1 MNSKLRITLTLCL
14 ILTMLLSIPV
24 FAAGG
29 LTLDKTSY
37 TANETGKVTVTGL
50 SDTQIEDG
58 AFLAIEVKGT
68 KLDNATVEVYV
79 SDLPSDNTYEF
90 KAPEDLGTYEMLLLD
105 NENTLLASKTFT
117 VVSQTA
123 AAGDITLSKTEAKL
137 KEPMTVKVAG
147 LTNEQIENG
156 AWLGIEK
163 YDTKL
168 NNTIVETYIS
178 DLPTDNTYKF
188 NAPEKFGKYEIR
200 VFSDI
205 NVDDYQSVLFGKAEF
220 TVVSSKAKAGDIVLS
235 KTTAAPEEKM
245 TVTVKNLTQ
254 GEIDTGAWLGISLA
268 NEKLENT
275 TVETYITDLP
285 VGDTYEFY
293 APSDPGTY
301 EIRVFCSSSMEDGE
315 YEYGRFG
322 SVQFIVSGE
331 PAASSELVAG
341 YENLSNWAVPEVNA
355 AKEENLVTEKVMVN
369 FPENITREEFCELAV
384 LLYEK
389 MTGKQ
394 AAAVAVNPFTDTKNP
409 QVLKAYN
416 LKIVNGTTAST
427 FSPNNKVTRQDISAM
442 VLRTLQAAKPELV
455 TADFVK
461 AAQFKGTFAD
471 KTQIS
476 NYALDAVKFM
486 NANGVVNGSGS
497 NILPKGNTTREQ
509 AILMILRAY
518 NAFK

>member
-1 MNSKLRITLTLCL
+1 MNRKLRITLTLCL

-37 TANETGKVTVTGL
+37 TANEAGKVTVTGL
-50 SDTQIEDG
+50 SDAQIEDG
-58 AFLAIEVKGT
+58 AFLAIEEKGT
-68 KLDNATVEVYV
+68 RLENATVEVYV
-79 SDLPSDNTYEF
+79 MDLPSDNTYEF
-90 KAPEDLGTYEMLLLD
+90 AAPEALGTYEMLLLD
-105 NENTLLASKTFT
+105 SENTLLASKTFT

-123 AAGDITLSKTEAKL
+123 VKGDITLSKAEVKL
-137 KEPMTVKVAG
+137 KEPMTVKVEG
-147 LTNEQIENG
+147 LTAQQIENG

-163 YDTKL
+163 YDTKI

-188 NAPEKFGKYEIR
+188 TAPESFGKYEIR

-205 NVDDYQSVLFGKAEF
+205 NVDDYSTVLFGKSEF

-235 KTTAAPEEKM
+235 KSTVAPEEKM

-254 GEIDTGAWLGISLA
+254 GEIDMGAWLAISLS
-268 NEKLENT
+268 NEKLENSI
-275 TVETYITDLP
+275 VETYISGLP
-285 VGDTYEFY
+285 VGNIYEFN

-301 EIRVFCSSSMEDGE
+301 EIRVFCSGNMQADE

-322 SVQFIVSGE
+322 TVQFVVSGE
-331 PAASSELVAG
+331 PAASSGLVAG
-341 YENLSNWAVPEVNA
+341 YENLSGWAVPEVNA

-394 AAAVAVNPFTDTKNP
+394 AAAVAVNPFSDTKNP

-416 LKIVNGTTAST
+416 LKIVNGTTPST

-461 AAQFKGTFAD
+461 TAAFKGTFAD
-471 KTQIS
+471 KAQIS

-486 NANGVVNGSGS
+486 NANGVVNGSGN